1 MDKFIKFQNGD
12 GSGVEYFVPIKMVT
26 WIKFHKDTW
35 YIKIDGDVFETDD
48 IEFDPLEIEAHIDI
62 LRGV

>member
-1 MDKFIKFQNGD
+1 MDKF
-12 GSGVEYFVPIKMVT
+12 
-26 WIKFHKDTW
+26 IKFHKDTW